1 MRVPDVIAEIL
12 KREGV
17 EFIIGYPVNPIL
29 EAAAKADIRPIIVR
43 QERTGIHMADAFS
56 RMTSGDKIGVFAMQ
70 HGPGTEN
77 AFGAVAQAY
86 AESVPIVVLP
96 GGYPRHLSNIFPN
109 FNAFL
114 NYQHVTKWCEQVT
127 VASAVVEAMRRAFT
141 QARNGRPGPA
151 LVEFPGDI
159 FREDVPE
166 PLNYQPTYRVRS
178 APDPRGVDEV
188 ARALVEA
195 ERPVIYAGQGVHY
208 AGAWDELRELAELL
222 EAPVTT
228 SLEGKSAF
236 PEDHP
241 LSLGSGGRSLPG
253 PVHQHIQDADVI
265 FGIGCSFSR
274 TSYGIQ
280 MPAGKTYIHA
290 TVDATDLNKDVPAR
304 YALIGDAK
312 LTLAALT
319 RAVGERLGGRQRGRK
334 EEVAARIALQRDDWM
349 ERWLPKLTSEE
360 TPLTPY
366 RVLWALLH
374 AVDGA
379 NTVIMHGAGSP
390 RDQISPFWQST
401 VPLSYIG
408 WGKTT
413 QLGYGLGLAMGAKL
427 AHPEK
432 LCINV
437 WGDAAIGM
445 TGMDFETA
453 VRERIPILSVLFNN
467 FSMAI
472 EIPVMPEATEKYR
485 ATDIS
490 GNYADFARALGG
502 YGERVTEPAAI
513 VPAIKRGIAQT
524 MDGKPALIE
533 FITGKELEYSRFDAG

>member
-1 MRVPDVIAEIL
+1 MKVADAIVEIL

-17 EFIIGYPVNPIL
+17 ESIIGYPVNPIL
-29 EAAAKADIRPIIVR
+29 EAAARADMRPIIVR
-43 QERTGIHMADAFS
+43 QERTGIHMADSFS
-56 RMTSGDKIGVFAMQ
+56 RMSSGRKIGVFAMQ

-96 GGYPRHLSNIFPN
+96 GGYPRHLTNVTPN

-114 NYQHVTKWCEQVT
+114 NYRNVTKWCEQVT
-127 VASAVVEAMRRAFT
+127 VPGAIVEAMRRAFT
-141 QARNGRPGPA
+141 QVRNGRPGPA
-151 LVEFPGDI
+151 LVEIPSDV
-159 FREDVPE
+159 FREEVAE
-166 PLNYQPTYRVRS
+166 PLDYLPTYRVPT
-178 APDPRGVDEV
+178 APDPQAIDQV
-188 ARALVEA
+188 ARTLIEA

-208 AGAWDELRELAELL
+208 ACAWHELRELAELL

-241 LSLGSGGRSLPG
+241 LALGSGGRSLPG
-253 PVHQHIQDADVI
+253 PVFHHIQDADVI

-280 MPAGKTYIHA
+280 MPPGKTYVHA
-290 TVDATDLNKDVPAR
+290 TVDPTDLNKDVAAR
-304 YALIGDAK
+304 CAVIGDAK
-312 LTLAALT
+312 LTLQALT
-319 RAVGERLGGRQRGRK
+319 QTVGERLGGKPRGRA
-334 EEVAARIALQRDDWM
+334 EEVVPRIGLQRDEWM
-349 ERWLPKLTSEE
+349 ERWLPKLTSSDV
-360 TPLTPY
+360 PLSPY
-366 RVLWALLH
+366 RVIWDLLH
-374 AVDGA
+374 TVDVA
-379 NTVIMHGAGSP
+379 NTVITHDAGSP
-390 RDQISPFWQST
+390 RDQLSPFWQSVT
-401 VPLSYIG
+401 PLSYIG

-427 AHPEK
+427 AHPDK

-453 VRERIPILSVLFNN
+453 VRERIPILSILFNN

-472 EIPVMPEATEKYR
+472 EIPVMQVATEKYR

-502 YGERVTEPAAI
+502 YGERVTEPSEI

-524 MDGKPALIE
+524 LDGKPALIE
-533 FITGKELEYSRFDAG
+533 FLTQKEIEYSNPT